1 MKNLKE
7 YKNIKNYS
15 ADLQLTR
22 LELITDFIVY
32 EYQINRDELFSRT
45 RKRIISEARRKI
57 AFLGRMFYN
66 ISGDIIAKYL
76 HVNNEWVCMLIYT
89 CWDYVSVDQA
99 YYEEIQ
105 KLMVKLKMHHNVTLK
120 PLI

>member
-1 MKNLKE
+1 MKNIKE
-7 YKNIKNYS
+7 YKSIKTYT
-15 ADLQLTR
+15 ADLQLSR
-22 LELITDFIVY
+22 LELITDFVVY
-32 EYQINRDELFSRT
+32 EYKIDRAELFSRT
-45 RKRIISEARRKI
+45 RKRVISEARRKI

-76 HVNNEWVCMLIYT
+76 HVNNEWICQLIYT
-89 CWDYVSVDQA
+89 AWDYVSVDKE

-105 KLMVKLKMHHNVTLK
+105 KLMVKLQMYHNVTLK